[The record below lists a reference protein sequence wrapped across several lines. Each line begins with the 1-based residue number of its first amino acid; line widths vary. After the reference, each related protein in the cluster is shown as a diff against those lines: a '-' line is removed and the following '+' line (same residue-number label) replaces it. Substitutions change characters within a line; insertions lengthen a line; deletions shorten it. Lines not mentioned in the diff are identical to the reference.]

1 MRLIFVA
8 PSTRQPSGGVAAIYE
23 IAAALSKRG
32 HHVHL
37 CHVNFFGGTVSTTDD
52 VDWFH
57 FPDGLTHHVVPAGLS
72 GGWQVPPADVIF
84 GFSFDAAMPRHTG
97 LPVVLIQGY
106 KTLGDA
112 IERHAYEAPCPKVCV
127 AGWLVGVGRELC
139 VPANELVHIP
149 IGIHHDTYR
158 VTRPIAP
165 RPRRVSF
172 CYGIHPQKGA
182 QLAIDVVARV
192 KRAAPDLEVIAFGVT
207 PPRQVLPAGVT
218 YVTRPSQR
226 QLVEDI
232 YNTSRVFLCTS
243 RVEGFGLAN
252 VEAMACGAALVT
264 TDNGGSRD
272 YAFHDQTAL
281 VAPYGDLDA
290 LSAHVIALL
299 EDDDRRV
306 AVATAG
312 RDYVRRFDWDCSA
325 ELLEAF
331 LERYL
336 AEPAA
341 YGHAAPKG

>member
-8 PSTRQPSGGVAAIYE
+8 PSTRHPSGGVAAIYE
-23 IAAALSKRG
+23 MATALSKRG
-32 HHVHL
+32 HDVHL
-37 CHVNFFGGTVSTTDD
+37 CHVNFFEGTVSTTDE
-52 VDWFH
+52 VDWFR
-57 FPDGLTHHVVPAGLS
+57 FPDGLTHHVVPAGAS
-72 GGWQVPPADVIF
+72 DGRAVPPADVIF

-106 KTLGDA
+106 KMLGDA
-112 IERHAYEAPCPKVCV
+112 VERHAYEAPCPKVCV
-127 AGWLVGVGRELC
+127 AGWLVDVGRELG

-158 VTRPIAP
+158 LARPIAP
-165 RPRRVSF
+165 RPPRVSF
-172 CYGIHPQKGA
+172 CYSAHAQKGA

-192 KRAAPDLEVIAFGVT
+192 KRAVPDLEVVAFGAT
-207 PPRQVLPAGVT
+207 DPQHVLPAWVT

-232 YNTSRVFLCTS
+232 YNTSRVFLCMS
-243 RVEGFGLAN
+243 RVEGFGLPN

-281 VAPYGDLDA
+281 VAPYGEVDS
-290 LSAHVIALL
+290 LSAHVLALL
-299 EDDDRRV
+299 EDDDRHI
-306 AVATAG
+306 ALATAG
-312 RDYVRRFDWDCSA
+312 REYVRRFNWDRSA

-336 AEPAA
+336 TAPAA
-341 YGHAAPKG
+341 YGHAAWRA